1 MAQSRKKAPRAL
13 TRAERYQKVFSGVDG
28 EWVLHDMMQE
38 HGMLST
44 TLRKDGTIDIGK
56 EGERLVVLRI
66 LAQLQVDIISL
77 RERIEQH
84 VQVLDE

>member
-1 MAQSRKKAPRAL
+1 MAKTGRRVPKAL
-13 TRAERYQKVFSGVDG
+13 TRAERYKKVFGGPDG
-28 EWVLHDMMQE
+28 EWVLHDLMSE

-66 LAQLQVDIISL
+66 LAQLQVDVAAL
-77 RERIEQH
+77 RERIEAH
-84 VQVLDE
+84 AQVLDE